1 MIITDKEKI
10 IEELTDIQS
19 FLEIEQS
26 EDINEAVIR
35 GNTLSVYMARSG
47 KLLSD
52 AKLHKDRT
60 LNRSVISE
68 IKNLVSL
75 PASSANKFI
84 DTLSKD
90 DNYLVNWADRIN
102 ASCSRQLEWC
112 RTVISKGK
120 AELQAFNH

>member
-26 EDINEAVIR
+26 EDINEAVVR

-60 LNRSVISE
+60 LNQSVISE
-68 IKNLVSL
+68 IKSLISL

>member
-10 IEELTDIQS
+10 IEELTDIQN

-26 EDINEAVIR
+26 EDINEAVVR

-52 AKLHKDRT
+52 SKLHKDRT
-60 LNRSVISE
+60 LNQSVISE
-68 IKNLVSL
+68 IKSLISL